1 MLLASQNGGP
11 GDRHGDGPQPDWWRA
26 FPGEPD
32 ACDGLAIFWDPFR
45 ATPFAVVL
53 ALIATGM
60 APKGSKLPLV
70 AIGVSAVAFVIGMT
84 IAVTTNH
91 AVY

>member
-1 MLLASQNGGP
+1 MSTESERSSTPPSELVAGFLAVISL
-11 GDRHGDGPQPDWWRA
+11 A
-26 FPGEPD
+26 
-32 ACDGLAIFWDPFR
+32 ASGLAIFWDPFR
-45 ATPFAVVL
+45 ATPFAVIL

-60 APKGSKLPLV
+60 APKGARLPLI
-70 AIGVSAVAFVIGMT
+70 AIIVSAVAFVIGTT

>member
-1 MLLASQNGGP
+1 MSTDSESTSTPPSELVAGFLAVISL
-11 GDRHGDGPQPDWWRA
+11 A
-26 FPGEPD
+26 
-32 ACDGLAIFWDPFR
+32 ASGLAIFWDPFR
-45 ATPFAVVL
+45 ATPFAVIL

-60 APKGSKLPLV
+60 APKGARLPLI
-70 AIGVSAVAFVIGMT
+70 AIGVSALAFVIGMT